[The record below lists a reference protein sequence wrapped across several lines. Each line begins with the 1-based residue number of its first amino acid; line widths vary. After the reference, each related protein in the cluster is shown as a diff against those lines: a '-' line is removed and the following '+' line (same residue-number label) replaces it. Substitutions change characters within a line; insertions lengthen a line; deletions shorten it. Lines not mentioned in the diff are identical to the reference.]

1 MPTSPAIPEMA
12 QSLNAD
18 VHRIEQSL
26 SLFMFG
32 TAFGQVVGGSVSD
45 IKGRKPVAL
54 TGLTVILP
62 LPPRICVS
70 SAEQLLNLRVAG
82 IRCGHDCGHRRR
94 NGARLLF
101 LDAKPP
107 RCLPLSASF

>member
-1 MPTSPAIPEMA
+1 MSPTSPPMNEKLMAVLMAMLVALMPFSIDAYLPAIPEMA
-12 QSLNAD
+12 QSLSAD

-54 TGLTVILP
+54 TGLAVYCL
-62 LPPRICVS
+62 
-70 SAEQLLNLRVAG
+70 AVAA
-82 IRCGHDCGHRRR
+82 I
-94 NGARLLF
+94 AF
-101 LDAKPP
+101 A
-107 RCLPLSASF
+107 